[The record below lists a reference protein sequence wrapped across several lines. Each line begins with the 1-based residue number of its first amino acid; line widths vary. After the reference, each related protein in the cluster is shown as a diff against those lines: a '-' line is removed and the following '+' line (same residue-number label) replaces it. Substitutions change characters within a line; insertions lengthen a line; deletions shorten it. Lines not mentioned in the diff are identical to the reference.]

1 MSNHIEVVRGMV
13 AELEAKTTTAFI
25 VTEHPVVT
33 QWRAELAALRA
44 LLADV
49 ERFNSLTDIDGLSVN
64 QWIMQ
69 VRGCDGSAFCYHAQP
84 PSGNAIGLAAT
95 KLDALRAAV
104 DAYNAYDNPSALRD
118 KGEKV

>member
-1 MSNHIEVVRGMV
+1 MTDANHIEVVRGMI
-13 AELEAKTTTAFI
+13 AEWEGELRCSDHDPAA
-25 VTEHPVVT
+25 PA
-33 QWRAELAALRA
+33 QLAALRA

-118 KGEKV
+118 KGE